1 MAKELKDEF
10 SVDQEDMT
18 GVEAQNDP
26 EFAAESATMGEL
38 ENELDSVEDFDASEF
53 NAGL

>member
-18 GVEAQNDP
+18 GVEAQMTLSLQQNQLP
-26 EFAAESATMGEL
+26 WES
-38 ENELDSVEDFDASEF
+38 
-53 NAGL
+53 